1 MKIECDTYDFA
12 ERLTDLRIQKGV
24 SARDMSLS
32 MGQTSSYINNIE
44 NKSNLP
50 SMKTFFCICEY
61 LEITPLDFFNY
72 DDESPLISNELI
84 KEIRMLNT
92 SQTNLIYKI
101 LKEIIGTTYLP
112 VEPYLNY
119 SIFLIDSSIIYCS
132 FFVLLLMPNQ
142 RNKFFKTSFF

>member
-1 MKIECDTYDFA
+1 MKIKCDTYDFA

-72 DDESPLISNELI
+72 DDESPLISNKI
-84 KEIRMLNT
+84 IQEIRLLDTDQENH
-92 SQTNLIYKI
+92 IYQI
-101 LKEIIGTTYLP
+101 LKDINGTA
-112 VEPYLNY
+112 
-119 SIFLIDSSIIYCS
+119 
-132 FFVLLLMPNQ
+132 
-142 RNKFFKTSFF
+142 

>member
-50 SMKTFFCICEY
+50 SMKAFFCICEY

-101 LKEIIGTTYLP
+101 LKEINGTTYLP

-142 RNKFFKTSFF
+142 KNKFL